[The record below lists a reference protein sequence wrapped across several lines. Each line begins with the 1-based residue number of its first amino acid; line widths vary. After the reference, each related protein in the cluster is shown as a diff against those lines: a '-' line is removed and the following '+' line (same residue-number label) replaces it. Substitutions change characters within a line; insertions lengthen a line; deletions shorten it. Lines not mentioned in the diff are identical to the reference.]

1 MAVFDIIGTL
11 LTYVIALAFISIIG
25 YFVLKIGFT
34 SFKMSI
40 NSLKAV
46 RNIEYFEEPTKN
58 NKFMISKEEKN
69 EFEIISDIIKNE
81 TENNPYINWLYK
93 SFKIDI
99 LIAYIDNLWNSVTFK
114 LEKSYNDIL
123 NEKLKINLVI
133 ERTDS
138 LKDEI
143 KSKFK
148 KSNHA
153 KYAYIQL
160 FKK

>member
-11 LTYVIALAFISIIG
+11 LTYAIALAFISIIG
-25 YFVLKIGFT
+25 YFVLKISFT

-40 NSLKAV
+40 NSLIAV
-46 RNIEYFEEPTKN
+46 RDIEHFEGNLKN
-58 NKFMISKEEKN
+58 SKYMISKDEKD
-69 EFEIISDIIKNE
+69 EFEIISDIINHE
-81 TENNPYINWLYK
+81 TENNPYINLLYK
-93 SFKIDI
+93 SFKINI
-99 LIAYIDNLWNSVTFK
+99 LVEYIDNLQKLIILK
-114 LEKSYNDIL
+114 LEKSYNHIL
-123 NEKLKINLVI
+123 IEKLKINLII

-138 LKDEI
+138 LKDNI

-148 KSNHA
+148 KGNHT